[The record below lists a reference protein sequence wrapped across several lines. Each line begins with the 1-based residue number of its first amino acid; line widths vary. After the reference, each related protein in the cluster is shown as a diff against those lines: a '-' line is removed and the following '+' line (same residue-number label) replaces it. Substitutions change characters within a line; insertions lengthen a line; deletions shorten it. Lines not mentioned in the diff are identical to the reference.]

1 MSICTASIF
10 IGSLHPFESLPTTD
24 ALISVEEGDR
34 VALTWR
40 SLVEPTDPITWIPP
54 SPETVTLA
62 VLAMSAV
69 SSGRSDASF
78 GRGDFVQLDD
88 EHLAE
93 LENLAASVAV
103 NLPGM
108 AFQIVKG
115 DGSILDPTPFEEL
128 PNEVILYQETWRSS
142 ED

>member
-10 IGSLHPFESLPTTD
+10 IGSLHPFESLPTSD

-40 SLVEPTDPITWIPP
+40 SLNESVETVTWIPP
-54 SPETVTLA
+54 SPESVALS

-69 SSGRSDASF
+69 YSGRSEASF
-78 GRGDFVQLDD
+78 GGEGFVRLDD
-88 EHLAE
+88 AHLPE

-108 AFQIVKG
+108 AFQIIKG
-115 DGSILDPTPFEEL
+115 DGSILDPTPFAEL

-142 ED
+142 EE

>member
-40 SLVEPTDPITWIPP
+40 SLVEPTDPVTWIPP
-54 SPETVTLA
+54 SPDTVAVT

-69 SSGRSDASF
+69 YSGRSDATF
-78 GRGDFVQLDD
+78 GRGEFVELDD
-88 EHLAE
+88 AHVAE
-93 LENLAASVAV
+93 LENLAASVAI

-115 DGSILDPTPFEEL
+115 DGSVLDPTPFAEL
-128 PNEVILYQETWRSS
+128 PNEVILYQATWRSS